1 MKMIYTKTLISEID
15 AKKKSKFIIEFNG
28 IINMKR
34 KIKSI
39 EIYEDEDNINI
50 VDRED
55 TEEKIKLLKHQIMKI
70 EKRKNEYILKF
81 DTLQNIEIKEQIW
94 KRSVQ

>member
-1 MKMIYTKTLISEID
+1 MKMIDTKTLIREID
-15 AKKKSKFIIEFNG
+15 TKKKSKFIIEFNG

-55 TEEKIKLLKHQIMKI
+55 TE
-70 EKRKNEYILKF
+70 
-81 DTLQNIEIKEQIW
+81 
-94 KRSVQ
+94 

>member
-1 MKMIYTKTLISEID
+1 MKMIDTKTLIREID

-28 IINMKR
+28 IINLKR

>member
-1 MKMIYTKTLISEID
+1 MKMIDTKTLIREID
-15 AKKKSKFIIEFNG
+15 DKKKSKFIIEFNG

-81 DTLQNIEIKEQIW
+81 DTLQNIEIKEQI
-94 KRSVQ
+94 

>member
-1 MKMIYTKTLISEID
+1 MKMIDTKTLISEID

-55 TEEKIKLLKHQIMKI
+55 TEETIKLLKHQIMKI

>member
-1 MKMIYTKTLISEID
+1 MKMIDTKTLIREID

-81 DTLQNIEIKEQIW
+81 DTLQNIKIKEQI
-94 KRSVQ
+94 

>member
-1 MKMIYTKTLISEID
+1 MKMIDTKTLIREID
-15 AKKKSKFIIEFNG
+15 DKKKSKFIIEFNG

>member
-1 MKMIYTKTLISEID
+1 MKMIDTKTLISEID

-50 VDRED
+50 VD
-55 TEEKIKLLKHQIMKI
+55 K
-70 EKRKNEYILKF
+70 EYSNMYNNQCAIF
-81 DTLQNIEIKEQIW
+81 RRYYVN
-94 KRSVQ
+94 

>member
-1 MKMIYTKTLISEID
+1 MKMIDTKTLISEID

-70 EKRKNEYILKF
+70 EKRKNEYILKS
-81 DTLQNIEIKEQIW
+81 DTLQNIEIKEQI
-94 KRSVQ
+94 

>member
-1 MKMIYTKTLISEID
+1 MKMIDTKTLIREID
-15 AKKKSKFIIEFNG
+15 TKKKSKFIIEFNG

>member
-1 MKMIYTKTLISEID
+1 MKMIDTKTLIREID

-28 IINMKR
+28 IMKR

-81 DTLQNIEIKEQIW
+81 DTLQNIEIKEQI
-94 KRSVQ
+94 

>member
-1 MKMIYTKTLISEID
+1 MKMIDTKTLISEID

-55 TEEKIKLLKHQIMKI
+55 TEEKINLLKHQIMKI
-70 EKRKNEYILKF
+70 EYRKNEYRNKTKSHRPEYPKLGDGF
-81 DTLQNIEIKEQIW
+81 FL
-94 KRSVQ
+94 

>member
-1 MKMIYTKTLISEID
+1 MKMIDIKTLISEID

-39 EIYEDEDNINI
+39 EIYEDEDEDNINI

-81 DTLQNIEIKEQIW
+81 DTLQNIKIKEQI
-94 KRSVQ
+94 

>member
-1 MKMIYTKTLISEID
+1 MKMIDTKTLIREID

-81 DTLQNIEIKEQIW
+81 DTLQNIKIKEQIW

>member
-1 MKMIYTKTLISEID
+1 MKMIDTKTLIREID